1 MITILAQ
8 IVAMVF
14 MLVGIVFFIA
24 ATVGILRMPCPYT
37 RGHVAGKGDSPG
49 FLFSLAGLWV
59 YWLTVNPIESI
70 KILVIIIF
78 MLFVNPIVIHILLR
92 YCRRAGVKPCP
103 ETTFHLLDTQMT
115 ADKDNTDD
123 RNR

>member
-1 MITILAQ
+1 MIVILAQ

-49 FLFSLAGLWV
+49 FLLSLTGLWI
-59 YWLTVNPIESI
+59 YWLTINPIESI

-92 YCRRAGVKPCP
+92 YCRKAGVEPCP
-103 ETTFHLLDTQMT
+103 GTTFHLIETKDTQ
-115 ADKDNTDD
+115 
-123 RNR
+123 

>member
-1 MITILAQ
+1 MIIILAQ

-14 MLVGIVFFIA
+14 MIVGIVFFIA

-49 FLFSLAGLWV
+49 FLFSLVGLWV

-92 YCRRAGVKPCP
+92 YCRKAGIKPCP
-103 ETTFHLLDTQMT
+103 ETTFHLLE
-115 ADKDNTDD
+115 D
-123 RNR
+123 REEQGIAGSSKG